1 MAPLTKICNDIASC
15 VSRDWPPSLFRRSL
29 AMQASVMFLAALVL
43 SGCGGSS
50 STPESDPPSGP
61 RLPKPLQSAKEK
73 QDQQIDAAQA
83 GTPAEPTLPPPGS
96 IQTSNQPVV
105 NPVANVPS
113 TPITSSP
120 SVPTTRPGEN
130 LPGAQTLSPTKD
142 ENEEQEATLPKRPED
157 FSEWKPDDFDDARKE
172 HDPRLNEAL
181 DYLLTE
187 TPDDVERVD
196 LLVRLL
202 AVDRT
207 EKSNQSNTNS
217 AGARN
222 YRNNNHVPHTNI
234 PAYQNPSHGGRGQR
248 FPQVQPATGPDHLPS
263 DLAAKVIHGLGKSN
277 TSKALDVL
285 KRLVAGKQEA
295 PMQKRDIVVEVV
307 NALAIKNDRP
317 REKMLFTMLTKP
329 DAVKPVGF
337 EQAASFSDSEISPH
351 HHTAG
356 PRGGA
361 PLGRGPHTP
370 IDPENDDPI
379 DGDWIRMQV
388 LSKAGPAISDDM
400 RTALAKYLNGPDVV
414 LETAQ
419 LFEQYLSTDD
429 IRNYRAQIF
438 LLENPDTEL
447 EIRQRLESMWI
458 QRSSEGMREVLG
470 VPEST
475 GFASDTRGR
484 PSVYT
489 ITPYELPSPTGNTR
503 RPTNRVRP
511 GPNPFAAP
519 SGRRKSSRPS
529 RSDRDKKEPVEPARA
544 EESVEEPDPIDPA
557 EQRDAQLRL
566 LWTRQAVK
574 MLHGTLQSD
583 KFDDIQSRLPL
594 LLATVPLPSAR
605 HTVAELLL
613 KAESD
618 PQRWLKMGMFTT
630 TTIDPVMLLLA
641 KQNYHQVNKPRSG
654 RVPTNDEQEE
664 DPEDSPAKKWSE
676 VLGPYVADLC
686 KRLSNSDHTT
696 SQQEM
701 KRGRLTLRVH
711 DRSKIVSRVDLQWPQ
726 NFSSRSVKHAVSPLE
741 LHYLKLQDTTLA
753 NGLVFHY
760 RHHNKKAREETLPNG
775 IWLDGFDARQK
786 KSIDIRITSSNQD
799 GLNLVTPAKRNSK
812 GGNNQKR
819 TKQEIQSI
827 VIEILTINIPLPE
840 ENPDTTS

>member
-1 MAPLTKICNDIASC
+1 
-15 VSRDWPPSLFRRSL
+15 
-29 AMQASVMFLAALVL
+29 MQASVIFLAVLVL

-50 STPESDPPSGP
+50 STSESDLPSGP

-73 QDQQIDAAQA
+73 QDQQIDAAQV
-83 GTPAEPTLPPPGS
+83 GTPAEPTQTPPGS
-96 IQTSNQPVV
+96 TQTSNQPVV

-120 SVPTTRPGEN
+120 SVPTTRPGGN

-142 ENEEQEATLPKRPED
+142 EDTEQEATLPKRPED
-157 FSEWKPDDFDDARKE
+157 FAEWKPDDFDDARKE

-234 PAYQNPSHGGRGQR
+234 PAYQNPSHVGRGQR

-317 REKMLFTMLTKP
+317 RETMLFTMLTKP

-337 EQAASFSDSEISPH
+337 EQAASFSNSETSPH
-351 HHTAG
+351 HQPSG
-356 PRGGA
+356 PRDGA
-361 PLGRGPHTP
+361 PLGRRPYAP
-370 IDPENDDPI
+370 IDPENDTI
-379 DGDWIRMQV
+379 DGDWIREQV
-388 LSKAGPAISDDM
+388 LSRAGPAISDVM
-400 RTALAKYLNGPDVV
+400 RTALAKHLNNPDIA

-419 LFEQYLSTDD
+419 LFEDYLSTDD
-429 IRNYRAQIF
+429 IRNYPAQILLLKNLDTEPETRE
-438 LLENPDTEL
+438 LLEG
-447 EIRQRLESMWI
+447 IWI
-458 QRSSEGMREVLG
+458 QRSSEGMQKLLG
-470 VPEST
+470 IPEST
-475 GFASDTRGR
+475 GFESKAGRRSPSRGGNLRYSTKPGR
-484 PSVYT
+484 P
-489 ITPYELPSPTGNTR
+489 
-503 RPTNRVRP
+503 RPNR
-511 GPNPFAAP
+511 FAQP
-519 SGRRKSSRPS
+519 SSRRQSSRRS
-529 RSDRDKKEPVEPARA
+529 RSDSSE
-544 EESVEEPDPIDPA
+544 EESEDPVEEPEPVDPA
-557 EQRDAQLRL
+557 EQRAAQLRL
-566 LWTRQAVK
+566 LWTPHVVK
-574 MLHGTLQSD
+574 MLRGTLQNN
-583 KFDDIQSRLPL
+583 KFTKVQSNLPL
-594 LLATVPLPSAR
+594 LLATVPLPMAR
-605 HTVAELLL
+605 NAVAELL
-613 KAESD
+613 KAKPDAQHWQS
-618 PQRWLKMGMFTT
+618 MGMFSP

-641 KQNYHQVNKPRSG
+641 KQNYHQLNKPRSG
-654 RVPTNDEQEE
+654 RPPTDEEQE
-664 DPEDSPAKKWSE
+664 DDSEDSPGKQWAA
-676 VLGPYVADLC
+676 VLEPYVADLC
-686 KRLSNSDHTT
+686 KRLANSDNAK

-775 IWLDGFDARQK
+775 IWLDSFDARQK
-786 KSIDIRITSSNQD
+786 KSIDIRITSSNQG
-799 GLNLVTPAKRNSK
+799 GLDLITPAKRNSRI
-812 GGNNQKR
+812 GNNQKR
-819 TKQEIQSI
+819 TKQEVKSI
-827 VIEILTINIPLPE
+827 VVEILTINIPLPE
-840 ENPDTTS
+840 ENPGTTS